1 MKAFK
6 IFFIILLILDIT
18 VCFSQNNDM
27 DKEVNRIKQLG
38 NDSIIQLAK
47 DLITKNIELIDCNIK
62 VTANKTS
69 VFVSFYVPIK
79 YLPWNTVVYD
89 KVGVEIIEK
98 LVVYNKIANPI
109 EFGCGQEVIPFYE
122 ITDEAKETIPFIV
135 KAINNCI
142 ELDSLD
148 IKDFDGDLIIS
159 EMEFHY
165 EISIISEFQEAWFNI
180 EKVTGEIS
188 ELEHAHLEPAPQEE
202 NSTDRFEEIK

>member
-6 IFFIILLILDIT
+6 ILFIVLLILDFT
-18 VCFSQNNDM
+18 VCFSQNNVV
-27 DKEVNRIKQLG
+27 DKEVKRLKQLG
-38 NDSIIQLAK
+38 KDSIIQLAK
-47 DLITKNIELIDCNIK
+47 ELINKDIGMADCNIK
-62 VTANKTS
+62 ITANKTS
-69 VFVSFYVPIK
+69 IFVSFYVPIK

-89 KVGVEIIEK
+89 KVGVDVVEK

-109 EFGCGQEVIPFYE
+109 EFGLRQEIIPFYE
-122 ITDEAKETIPFIV
+122 VTDEAKETIPFIV

-159 EMEFHY
+159 EKEFYY

-180 EKVTGEIS
+180 EKVTGKIS
-188 ELEHAHLEPAPQEE
+188 ELEHAHPEPPSQEE
-202 NSTDRFEEIK
+202 NDTDRFEEIK